1 VTDVDV
7 KNALLAGDPEAP
19 LDETE
24 EVKTHAGV
32 VIVRGLSR
40 GEVLKLN
47 GARDRGDLD
56 VAEWEQAL
64 VSKGIVTPAMT
75 AAEVAKWQGVEV
87 AGGALKD
94 VTDAIVR
101 LSKLDEG
108 ASKSGVRGT
117 RGRARSRV

>member
-1 VTDVDV
+1 MNDVDF

-19 LDETE
+19 LDGTE

-32 VIVRGLSR
+32 AIVRGLSR

-75 AAEVAKWQGVEV
+75 AAEVAKWQDAEV

-108 ASKSGVRGT
+108 ASKSGVP
-117 RGRARSRV
+117 RARRRPRA